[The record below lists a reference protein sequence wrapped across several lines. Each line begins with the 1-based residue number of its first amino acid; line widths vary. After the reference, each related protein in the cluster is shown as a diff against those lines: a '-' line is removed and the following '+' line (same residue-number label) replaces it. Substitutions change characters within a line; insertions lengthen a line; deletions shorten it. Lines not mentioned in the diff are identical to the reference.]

1 MIYEETSC
9 AGSSAMKVRFWGVRG
24 SCPSPIGSEDIRSR
38 LSEALRLLH
47 HEKPALDLSDETA
60 VERWLDT
67 LPLRVTGAV
76 GSNTSCVEMR
86 TGDDEL
92 YILDMGS
99 GLRAL
104 GNHLMKGEFGQG
116 QGRARIFLSHFHW
129 DHIQGLPFFKPAYVP
144 GNRFDLYSR
153 HPHLKSRLKR
163 QQSAPFFPPSA
174 WEDMRADL
182 QFHRLP
188 DAPHCFDDGLPNA
201 MRVSSLELDHPSKSY
216 AYRFESGKSI
226 LVYASD
232 SAYRRLDEMSL
243 QPYVEFFRDADL
255 LIFDAQFSLR
265 DSFARHSWGHSS
277 AIVGLELACR
287 AGVKRLA
294 LFHHDPDA
302 DDIRLENLMETARDY
317 ATSIPC
323 ARRRPD
329 QVEIIVAREGQVLE
343 FGR

>member
-1 MIYEETSC
+1 
-9 AGSSAMKVRFWGVRG
+9 MKVRFWGVRG

-47 HEKPALDLSDETA
+47 HEKPELDLCDESA

-86 TGDDEL
+86 TSNDDL

-104 GNHLMKGEFGQG
+104 GNDLMKREFGQG
-116 QGRARIFLSHFHW
+116 QGVARIFLSHFHW
-129 DHIQGLPFFKPAYVP
+129 DHIQGWPFFKPAYVP

-153 HPHLKSRLKR
+153 HSHLQSRLKR

-174 WEDMRADL
+174 WDDMRADTKFHQL
-182 QFHRLP
+182 QN
-188 DAPHCFDDGLPNA
+188 APHNFANDV
-201 MRVSSLELDHPSKSY
+201 RVSSIELDHPSKSY
-216 AYRFESGKSI
+216 AYRFESGKSVM
-226 LVYASD
+226 VYASD

-287 AGVKRLA
+287 ANVKRLA

-302 DDIRLENLMETARDY
+302 DDARLEQLMETARDY
-317 ATSIPC
+317 AASIPC